1 MHLTNC
7 PEPRLDHRR
16 INLPT
21 QEVNVLSG
29 NVGTDWWRGAVSTCP
44 TYFGKQSNYLYV
56 VSKFRGSNGDL
67 RPSLILLDH
76 ALFGV
81 LGRPQKPGDRIF
93 AIFVTVKHMVC
104 HEALLS

>member
-44 TYFGKQSNYLYV
+44 TYFGKQSN
-56 VSKFRGSNGDL
+56 
-67 RPSLILLDH
+67 SLIELQQEIDTYVHKVQILY
-76 ALFGV
+76 FGYV
-81 LGRPQKPGDRIF
+81 IELNKP
-93 AIFVTVKHMVC
+93 
-104 HEALLS
+104 E